1 MKKQHNIFILVLLI
15 FVSCSKEF
23 TELAP
28 ISERNADNFYK
39 TASDMEVA
47 VNAIYGTLKSNGAF
61 NQSYWILQ
69 ELRSDN
75 TFWDGTGLAEEVTV
89 FDRFNDIST
98 SNITEDAWESS
109 YLGISRAN
117 IVLNRIENIDMD
129 ASLKSRLKGEALF
142 LRSFYYYNLAVLFG
156 NIPLIINETTS
167 VAEGNEHRQV
177 TAAEVYNQIVTD
189 LIDAEAGLPAKASAT
204 NGRATKGAAA
214 TLLAK
219 VYLTKGEASNA
230 ETALRRV
237 LTYGYTLVNDYSLLW
252 GVENEYNSESIFE
265 VDFQGGLSNQGNQF
279 TNQFHGILSQA
290 VTSGQRNIPE
300 QDLIDA
306 YEVGDLRFA
315 ASIDG
320 VVDGVSTG
328 YTIKFGTTNPYNDD
342 DAPNNWPVFR
352 YADVLLMLAE
362 AIGESDEAYGYI
374 NQVRNRAGLAPI
386 DATTPGT
393 FVDKLLHERRVEL
406 AFENHRWP
414 DLLRMNKAE
423 SVMAAQGKNI
433 KGRLLCA
440 IPQRELDL
448 NSNFSQNSGY

>member
-1 MKKQHNIFILVLLI
+1 MKKQYNIIILVLLV

-28 ISERNADNFYK
+28 ISERNAENFYN
-39 TASDMEVA
+39 TSSDMEVA
-47 VNAIYGTLKSNGAF
+47 VNAIYNTLKANGTY

-75 TFWDGTGLAEEVTV
+75 TYWDGTGLAEEVTV
-89 FDRFNDIST
+89 FDKFNDIST
-98 SNITEDAWESS
+98 SNITEDAWVSS

-117 IVLNRIENIDMD
+117 IVLNRIEDIDMD

-156 NIPLIINETTS
+156 NIPLILNETAS

-177 TAAEVYNQIVTD
+177 AAAEVYSQIVTD

-320 VVDGVSTG
+320 VVYGVNTG
-328 YTIKFGTTNPYNDD
+328 YTIKFGTTNSYNDD

-423 SVMAAQGKNI
+423 SVMTAQGKNI
-433 KGRLLCA
+433 NGKFLYA
-440 IPQRELDL
+440 IPQREIDL

>member
-167 VAEGNEHRQV
+167 VAEGNEHRQI

-290 VTSGQRNIPE
+290 VTSGHRNIPE

-306 YEVGDLRFA
+306 YETGDLRFA

-320 VVDGVSTG
+320 VVNGVNTG
-328 YTIKFGTTNPYNDD
+328 YTIKFGTTNSYNDD

-362 AIGESDEAYGYI
+362 AIGESDEAYGFI

-423 SVMAAQGKNI
+423 SVMTAQGKNI
-433 KGRLLCA
+433 NGKFLYA
-440 IPQRELDL
+440 IPQREIDL

>member
-98 SNITEDAWESS
+98 SNITEDAWERS

-177 TAAEVYNQIVTD
+177 SAAEVYNQIVTD

-290 VTSGQRNIPE
+290 VTSGHRNIPE

-306 YEVGDLRFA
+306 YETGDLRFA

-320 VVDGVSTG
+320 VVNGVNTG
-328 YTIKFGTTNPYNDD
+328 YTIKFGTTNSYNDD

-362 AIGESDEAYGYI
+362 AIGESDEAYGFI

-423 SVMAAQGKNI
+423 SVMTAQGKNI
-433 KGRLLCA
+433 NGKFLYA
-440 IPQRELDL
+440 IPQREIDL

>member
-1 MKKQHNIFILVLLI
+1 MKKQYNIFILVLLI

-98 SNITEDAWESS
+98 SNITEDAWVSS

-156 NIPLIINETTS
+156 NIPLILNETAS

-177 TAAEVYNQIVTD
+177 AAAEVYSQIATD

-290 VTSGQRNIPE
+290 VTSGHRNIPE

-306 YEVGDLRFA
+306 YETGDLRFA

-320 VVDGVSTG
+320 VVNGVNTG
-328 YTIKFGTTNPYNDD
+328 YTIKFGTTNSYNDD

-362 AIGESDEAYGYI
+362 AIGESDEAYGFI

-433 KGRLLCA
+433 NGKFLYA
-440 IPQRELDL
+440 IPQREIDL
-448 NSNFSQNSGY
+448 NSNFLQNSGY

>member
-177 TAAEVYNQIVTD
+177 TPAEVYNQIVTD

-290 VTSGQRNIPE
+290 VTSGHRNIPE

-306 YEVGDLRFA
+306 YETGDLRFA

-320 VVDGVSTG
+320 VVNGVNTG
-328 YTIKFGTTNPYNDD
+328 YTIKFGTTNSYNDD

-362 AIGESDEAYGYI
+362 AIGESDEAYGFI

-423 SVMAAQGKNI
+423 SVMTAQGKNI
-433 KGRLLCA
+433 NGKFLYA
-440 IPQRELDL
+440 IPQREIDL
-448 NSNFSQNSGY
+448 NSNFFQNSGY

>member
-98 SNITEDAWESS
+98 SNITEDAWVSS

-156 NIPLIINETTS
+156 NIPLILNETAS

-177 TAAEVYNQIVTD
+177 AAAEVYSQIATD
-189 LIDAEAGLPAKASAT
+189 LIDAEAGLPDKASAT

-290 VTSGQRNIPE
+290 VTSGHRNIPE

-306 YEVGDLRFA
+306 YETGDLRFA

-320 VVDGVSTG
+320 VVNGVNTG
-328 YTIKFGTTNPYNDD
+328 YTIKFGTTNSYNDD

-362 AIGESDEAYGYI
+362 AIGESDEAYGFI

-423 SVMAAQGKNI
+423 SVMTAQGKNI
-433 KGRLLCA
+433 NGKFLYA
-440 IPQRELDL
+440 IPQREIDL
-448 NSNFSQNSGY
+448 NSNFLQNSGY

>member
-98 SNITEDAWESS
+98 SNITEDAWVSS

-177 TAAEVYNQIVTD
+177 SAAEVYNQIVTD

-290 VTSGQRNIPE
+290 VTSGHRNIPE

-306 YEVGDLRFA
+306 YETGDLRFA

-320 VVDGVSTG
+320 VVNGVNTG
-328 YTIKFGTTNPYNDD
+328 YTIKFGTTNSYNDD

-362 AIGESDEAYGYI
+362 AIGESDEAYGFI

-423 SVMAAQGKNI
+423 SVMTAQGKNI
-433 KGRLLCA
+433 NGKFLYA
-440 IPQRELDL
+440 IPQREIDL
-448 NSNFSQNSGY
+448 NSNFFQNSGY

>member
-156 NIPLIINETTS
+156 NIPLILNETAS

-177 TAAEVYNQIVTD
+177 AAAEVYSQIATD
-189 LIDAEAGLPAKASAT
+189 LIDAEAGLPDKASAT

-290 VTSGQRNIPE
+290 VTSGHRNIPE

-306 YEVGDLRFA
+306 YETGDLRFA

-320 VVDGVSTG
+320 VVNGVNTG
-328 YTIKFGTTNPYNDD
+328 YTIKFGTTNSYNDD

-362 AIGESDEAYGYI
+362 AIGESDEAYGFI

-423 SVMAAQGKNI
+423 SVMTAQGKNI
-433 KGRLLCA
+433 NGKFLYA
-440 IPQRELDL
+440 IPQREIDL
-448 NSNFSQNSGY
+448 NSNFLQNSGY

>member
-290 VTSGQRNIPE
+290 VTSGHRNIPE

-306 YEVGDLRFA
+306 YETGDLRFA

-320 VVDGVSTG
+320 VVNGVNTG
-328 YTIKFGTTNPYNDD
+328 YTIKFGTTNSYNDD

-362 AIGESDEAYGYI
+362 AIGESDEAYGFI

-423 SVMAAQGKNI
+423 SVMTAQGKNI
-433 KGRLLCA
+433 NGKFLYA
-440 IPQRELDL
+440 IPQREIDL
-448 NSNFSQNSGY
+448 NSNFFQNSGY

>member
-1 MKKQHNIFILVLLI
+1 MKKQYNIIILVLLV

-28 ISERNADNFYK
+28 ISERNAENFYN
-39 TASDMEVA
+39 TSSDMEVA
-47 VNAIYGTLKSNGAF
+47 VNAIYNTLKANGTY

-75 TFWDGTGLAEEVTV
+75 TYWDGTGLAEEVTV
-89 FDRFNDIST
+89 FDKFNDIST
-98 SNITEDAWESS
+98 SNITEDAWVSS

-117 IVLNRIENIDMD
+117 IVLNRIEDIDMD

-156 NIPLIINETTS
+156 NIPLILNETAS
-167 VAEGNEHRQV
+167 VTEGNEHRQV
-177 TAAEVYNQIVTD
+177 AAAAVYSQIATD
-189 LIDAEAGLPAKASAT
+189 LIEAEAGLPSKATAT

-219 VYLTKGEASNA
+219 VYLANGEASNA

-306 YEVGDLRFA
+306 YEAGDLRFA

-393 FVDKLLHERRVEL
+393 FVDKLLHERRVEM

-433 KGRLLCA
+433 KGRLLYA

>member
-98 SNITEDAWESS
+98 SNITEDAWVSS

-290 VTSGQRNIPE
+290 VTSGHRNIPE

-306 YEVGDLRFA
+306 YETGDLRFA

-320 VVDGVSTG
+320 VVNGVNTG
-328 YTIKFGTTNPYNDD
+328 YTIKFGTTNSYNDD

-362 AIGESDEAYGYI
+362 AIGESDEAYGFI

-423 SVMAAQGKNI
+423 SVMTAQGKNI
-433 KGRLLCA
+433 NGKFLYA
-440 IPQRELDL
+440 IPQREIDL

>member
-1 MKKQHNIFILVLLI
+1 MKKQYNIFILVLLI

-290 VTSGQRNIPE
+290 VTSGHRNIPE

-306 YEVGDLRFA
+306 YETGDLRFA

-320 VVDGVSTG
+320 VVNGVNTG
-328 YTIKFGTTNPYNDD
+328 YTIKFGTTNSYNDD

-362 AIGESDEAYGYI
+362 AIGESDEAYGFI

-423 SVMAAQGKNI
+423 SVMTAQGKNI
-433 KGRLLCA
+433 NGKFLYA
-440 IPQRELDL
+440 IPQREIDL
-448 NSNFSQNSGY
+448 NSNFFQNSGY

>member
-1 MKKQHNIFILVLLI
+1 MKKQYNIFILVLLI

-290 VTSGQRNIPE
+290 VTSGHRNIPE

-306 YEVGDLRFA
+306 YETGDLRFA

-320 VVDGVSTG
+320 VVNGVNTG
-328 YTIKFGTTNPYNDD
+328 YTIKFGTTNSYNDD

-362 AIGESDEAYGYI
+362 AIGESDEAYGFI

-423 SVMAAQGKNI
+423 SVMTAQGKNI
-433 KGRLLCA
+433 NGKFLYA
-440 IPQRELDL
+440 IPQREIDL

>member
-290 VTSGQRNIPE
+290 VTSGHRNIPE

-306 YEVGDLRFA
+306 YETGDLRFA

-320 VVDGVSTG
+320 VVNGVNTG
-328 YTIKFGTTNPYNDD
+328 YTIKFGTTNSYNDD

-362 AIGESDEAYGYI
+362 AIGESDEAYGFI

-423 SVMAAQGKNI
+423 SVMTAQGKNI
-433 KGRLLCA
+433 NGKFLYA
-440 IPQRELDL
+440 IPQREIDL